1 MNKKRKTPNRLNE
14 YERGLS
20 KKGDDSLELKLK
32 VLSIILQGVRILI
45 DIF

>member
-1 MNKKRKTPNRLNE
+1 MQQKRKTPNRLKE

-32 VLSIILQGVRILI
+32 ILLIILQGVRILI

>member
-1 MNKKRKTPNRLNE
+1 MFNKTKTPNRLKE

-20 KKGDDSLELKLK
+20 KKGDDSLELKLRI
-32 VLSIILQGVRILI
+32 LSIVLNGIRILI

>member
-1 MNKKRKTPNRLNE
+1 MRQKRKAPNRLQE

-32 VLSIILQGVRILI
+32 ILLIILNVVRILI